1 MAFGSGSFRRDV
13 VPPAIDTR
21 LLDRLPSAVLLCDPQ
36 SLVIRYANGRAM
48 RLFERIA
55 HVLPMKPDMV
65 VGSTLDALHP
75 AFQEQLHE
83 ILAATDAA
91 HRMVISLK
99 GETLEFHVDSIR
111 DARGQRGYL
120 QLTWNVT
127 TDLVAEE
134 ARIRHLRQM
143 VDDMPINVMT
153 CDPKDFRIDYANKAT
168 LETLRRIER
177 HLPITAN
184 QLLGSTIDVFH
195 KHPTRW
201 RALLAD
207 ARNLPHT
214 ARIRLGDETLD
225 LRITAITDEKGA
237 YVGPMLTW
245 ALVTDS
251 VQVANG
257 VSQVVGAMTR
267 TSETVHSSSE
277 RLLALTEKS
286 EEMAS
291 TVSASAVQMSNSFDE
306 ISDRL
311 REALT
316 MSEETAS
323 KADSTDEIVNSLSN
337 SVKRIGAV
345 TALIEKIASQTN
357 LLALNAT
364 IEAARVGSAGKG
376 FEVVAQ
382 EVKALAVQTA
392 DATKDIRAQVGAV
405 QQASGEAAAA
415 VSEITQNVT
424 RLSSVFTS
432 ISTGMAQQSDSNRA
446 VSESIGGVSRAS
458 AEIREAAVGVS
469 NVAGEVSGFAERLNG
484 EIETLLKPRT

>member
-1 MAFGSGSFRRDV
+1 MAFGTGTFRRDI

-36 SLVIRYANGRAM
+36 SFVIRYANGRSM
-48 RLFERIA
+48 RLLEGIA
-55 HVLPMKPDMV
+55 HVLPVKPDALI
-65 VGSTLDALHP
+65 GNPLDTLHP
-75 AFQEQLHE
+75 AFREQREH
-83 ILAATDAA
+83 ILGATETA
-91 HRMVISLK
+91 HRMAVTLN

-111 DARGQRGYL
+111 DARGERGYL

-127 TDLVAEE
+127 TDFVAEE
-134 ARIRHLRQM
+134 ARVRHLRQM

-168 LETLRRIER
+168 VETLRRIQ
-177 HLPITAN
+177 HLLPITAE
-184 QLLGSTIDVFH
+184 QLLGNTIDVFH
-195 KHPTRW
+195 QQPARW
-201 RALLAD
+201 RELLAD
-207 ARNLPHT
+207 PRNLPHQ
-214 ARIRLGDETLD
+214 ARIRLGAESLD
-225 LRITAITDEKGA
+225 LRITAITNPDGSYA
-237 YVGPMLTW
+237 GPMLTW

-257 VSQVVGAMTR
+257 VSDVVGAMTR

-277 RLLALTEKS
+277 RLLALTQTS
-286 EEMAS
+286 EDVAS

-306 ISDRL
+306 ISGRL
-311 REALT
+311 NEVLA
-316 MSEETAS
+316 MSQETAD
-323 KADSTDEIVNSLSN
+323 KAGSTDEIVNSLAN

-364 IEAARVGSAGKG
+364 IEAARVGTAGKG

-424 RLSSVFTS
+424 RLSSVVTS
-432 ISTGMAQQSDSNRA
+432 ISSGMSVQSESNRA
-446 VSESIGGVSRAS
+446 VSESIDGVSRAS

-469 NVAGEVSGFAERLNG
+469 SVAGEVSEFAERLSG
-484 EIETLLKPRT
+484 EIEPLLNPKG